1 MHSHSHSDGTEK
13 YLAMRIRATWILR
26 LWLTAE
32 LATIFLAARHPNSD
46 SAASLFAA
54 ASIVGVGLAG
64 MWLAHHGRGLPK
76 RWSAQLRADR
86 LAGLSMLAWVFAVI
100 AFALSSQL
108 GLEDVAKGLAIAAFV
123 LSSAWVIKHRPR
135 WVAAG
140 LLVLATTNW
149 LASRS
154 QRH

>member
-1 MHSHSHSDGTEK
+1 
-13 YLAMRIRATWILR
+13 MRIRAIWSLR

-32 LATIFLAARHPNSD
+32 LATIFLTARHPRSD
-46 SAASLFAA
+46 SAASLFAVV
-54 ASIVGVGLAG
+54 SIVGVGLAG
-64 MWLAHHGRGLPK
+64 MWLARHGRGLPK
-76 RWSAQLRADR
+76 RCSAQLRADR
-86 LAGLSMLAWVFAVI
+86 LAGLSILAWVFAVI
-100 AFALSSQL
+100 AFALSSL

-135 WVAAG
+135 WVAVG